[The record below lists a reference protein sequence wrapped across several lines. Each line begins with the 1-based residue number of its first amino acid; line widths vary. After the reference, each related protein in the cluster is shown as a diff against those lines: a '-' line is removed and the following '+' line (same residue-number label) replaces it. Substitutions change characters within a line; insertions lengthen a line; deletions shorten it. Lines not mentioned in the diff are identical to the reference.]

1 MGFEPDKQ
9 IPQEK
14 HIEAPSW
21 PPHELEPTREAESSA
36 ESSSAVIDHEAVN
49 APVSATIEAP
59 VQASLVKPEL
69 QIEIEDILAEDL
81 ENLFWG
87 LPETDRASFK
97 EKGEETAGKIR
108 GLLSQATVRIQDIF
122 LLIVEWLKTLPG
134 VSAIFVEQEAKN
146 KADRILKLRG

>member
-14 HIEAPSW
+14 HIETPSW
-21 PPHELEPTREAESSA
+21 PPHEIEPTRETESSV
-36 ESSSAVIDHEAVN
+36 ESSSFVIDHESTAAK
-49 APVSATIEAP
+49 APPSIEAP
-59 VQASLVKPEL
+59 AQAPLVKPEL
-69 QIEIEDILAEDL
+69 QVEIEDILSEDL

-87 LPETDRASFK
+87 LPETGRAEFK
-97 EKGEETAGKIR
+97 EKGEETARTIR
-108 GLLSQATVRIQDIF
+108 EMLGQATVRIQDIF
-122 LLIVEWLKTLPG
+122 KLIVEWLKTLPG